1 MLASS
6 KPSICVVST
15 EFDIGSLLDSAGGK
29 LFVPPSSPRAL
40 SILSDKGSGKNFFA
54 DYRVIKDDVVC
65 VFNGEIYNYKN
76 LCEKYDINSKIS
88 KTKFDYSLF
97 TSYQGKM
104 LDIDLKI
111 TKKNQA
117 KLTRLEINDAIL
129 EEINL
134 QLGTNLDFDNDF
146 KSLEITTG
154 NEITDWGLNNS
165 ILDSNDIIILND
177 FVDTILANGVE
188 VALVELE
195 NNVLQNNMDL
205 SPTKIQKYEELA
217 NTVKLINAEDPELFD
232 NNLQSKNCI

>member
-1 MLASS
+1 MNILKNLR
-6 KPSICVVST
+6 KPN
-15 EFDIGSLLDSAGGK
+15 
-29 LFVPPSSPRAL
+29 L
-40 SILSDKGSGKNFFA
+40 SIFLAFL
-54 DYRVIKDDVVC
+54 
-65 VFNGEIYNYKN
+65 VFYVS
-76 LCEKYDINSKIS
+76 CEKYDINSKIS

-97 TSYQGKM
+97 TTYQGKM